1 MNLREAVGE
10 SRAQLQQKTPA
21 FWRCQYRRTTT
32 KTAAVVE
39 WSRLEPRKQAR
50 YSVTTSHTSYRSCLC
65 CAWCCR
71 LVTRSRGKQGYVNMK
86 ASRRKLSSC
95 QLEERLDMVYP
106 NSHCHGDKEV

>member
-1 MNLREAVGE
+1 VKGHNGHWSRWCLRVKAPELKGHEEKLRLGTMNLREAVGE

-50 YSVTTSHTSYRSCLC
+50 YAAEGRAREVTQAHWRS
-65 CAWCCR
+65 
-71 LVTRSRGKQGYVNMK
+71 
-86 ASRRKLSSC
+86 
-95 QLEERLDMVYP
+95 LEDY
-106 NSHCHGDKEV
+106 K